1 MIPPNLLHLREP
13 GTDPACSKGEKLGAE
28 LSFAICHMGV
38 PNTNHVSILGAAFPN
53 AGHSCRQV
61 SLVNRF

>member
-28 LSFAICHMGV
+28 LSAICHMGV
-38 PNTNHVSILGAAFPN
+38 PNTMCPYWVLLFQMLGILAAKF
-53 AGHSCRQV
+53 H
-61 SLVNRF
+61 L

>member
-28 LSFAICHMGV
+28 LSAICHMGV
-38 PNTNHVSILGAAFPN
+38 LNTNHVSILLFPMLGIHAAKF
-53 AGHSCRQV
+53 R
-61 SLVNRF
+61 L